1 MNSLPPRVSAV
12 GGERVKPRQPEPL
25 PYTRV
30 VDIDKLRSITN
41 NYQDVRL
48 ISLRNWKEAQK
59 IVPRDVGG
67 PYMVCQT
74 GYNPQDLEMTLDEF
88 VLSKS
93 GKWLSLGFFFKLP
106 PETRREEFIFGSA
119 SEVMDL
125 LQSLPS
131 DVTVFQPGQTHSPA
145 PQPDVDDLKTAF
157 LAAKQT
163 PGSSPT
169 GNLNPTSTE
178 PSTA

>member
-1 MNSLPPRVSAV
+1 MNCLRARVRAV
-12 GGERVKPRQPEPL
+12 GCERIKPRQPERL
-25 PYTRV
+25 PYTGV

-48 ISLRNWKEAQK
+48 ISLRNWKGAQE

-74 GYNPQDLEMTLDEF
+74 GYNPRDLQMNLDEF

-93 GKWLSLGFFFKLP
+93 GKWVSLGFFFKLP
-106 PETRREEFIFGSA
+106 RETRREEFIFGSA

-131 DVTVFQPGQTHSPA
+131 DVTVFQPGQAPSPA
-145 PQPDVDDLKTAF
+145 PQPGEDDLATAF
-157 LAAKQT
+157 IAARQT
-163 PGSSPT
+163 SETPPAG
-169 GNLNPTSTE
+169 
-178 PSTA
+178 